1 MGTKAKM
8 RFADDDGE
16 ELVWRQLDGYPRI
29 VLNHVHDI
37 IERLESRTGNS
48 PHPPGLAGLL
58 VAVGARSPH
67 CPYRDYEDEIE
78 AAFAS
83 SYEIMTEEEY
93 EARLASFAYDFRCDD
108 EREWS
113 VRVGV
118 MKTNVDDLEFDWTD
132 EVPVDEAVDRWGDIT
147 DWRNADEL
155 LGIE

>member
-1 MGTKAKM
+1 M

-78 AAFAS
+78 AAIHCNYKLIRRER
-83 SYEIMTEEEY
+83 YEG
-93 EARLASFAYDFRCDD
+93 AWADFAYDFRLRAGEQWHVRIGVGDFPDD
-108 EREWS
+108 YRLRWS
-113 VRVGV
+113 
-118 MKTNVDDLEFDWTD
+118 D
-132 EVPVDEAVDRWGDIT
+132 EVPVDEAVDRWGDIGVEE
-147 DWRNADEL
+147 RENAAEL